1 MDTGS
6 VVGGVGI
13 AMSIISMVYA
23 AVNHK
28 RIRAKCCGRI
38 IEMELDV
45 TDTPHPKAAAG
56 AEVTGADKRRSA
68 KVRPAPPA
76 EGEEVVDLEKG

>member
-1 MDTGS
+1 
-6 VVGGVGI
+6 
-13 AMSIISMVYA
+13 MSIISMVYA

-45 TDTPHPKAAAG
+45 TDTPHPTKPRDDATSG
-56 AEVTGADKRRSA
+56 AEKRRTV
-68 KVRPAPPA
+68 KVHPAPA
-76 EGEEVVDLEKG
+76 EEVDVEKGGT

>member
-1 MDTGS
+1 VDTGS

-13 AMSIISMVYA
+13 AMSIISMVYV

-45 TDTPHPKAAAG
+45 TDTPHPDPKK
-56 AEVTGADKRRSA
+56 TKDRRS
-68 KVRPAPPA
+68 VRIHPGPPTVIPADEDVEQGHGP
-76 EGEEVVDLEKG
+76 GR